1 MKKSFMTRVVAV
13 SLSAAMAFSLSAA
26 NMATASAATKYV
38 ALSAKSVTLKAGAK
52 KTLKLKNNSLKWK
65 VTSAT
70 SARKDVVTATKKS
83 TSVVLKA
90 KNCKKKHKNVKVTVK
105 LKTSNKKKNNTKK
118 LVCKVTVNPKSTTV
132 DPGPDDPTPP
142 TPEGVKISS
151 ATATSKTNVDV
162 KFSAVLDQA
171 TLVKENF
178 KVAEEGVTV
187 ENVEVRDGMTVT
199 LTLAGAE
206 AGKTYTLNVTGLK
219 DADGKAVD
227 ALSATFTMQADAAKG
242 YHLEL
247 KSSSEKNQ
255 LKADGYA
262 ELPIVCE
269 VKDPNGNTIKDKN
282 YTIRFTTDR
291 GSFSRPD
298 VVTTEGKTENILK
311 SVALDVAQTAHVT
324 AEIIRVEGE
333 DQENLRGKKETIDIN
348 MTPVL
353 EGISTPVV
361 IGAESGYA
369 DRLTLFFQDAIEDD
383 YFKTNGQ
390 IDTSKVKIE
399 VVDDITAQQ
408 AASKNFRTVGN
419 NDGSGFTTDP
429 SIKGSGQVVN
439 LRAVAENNRALQV
452 LVNKPL
458 SNNRHIGVRVQL
470 TDPATKKTTTYTETF
485 VLTDSETPRVMK
497 VETQGRRTL
506 IVTYSE
512 AVIPGNVAALNKAH
526 AADLTSNYLVGGR
539 SLNLDMWGDKDGKVA
554 EATVGSGKDGENDRN
569 VVTIKLGERKIKD
582 SDNKEIVD
590 YPRFD
595 VGDNILTVQNVGD
608 WASNTSG
615 VNNIIT
621 TDTKNFHIDDDT
633 TQPAIKEV
641 EVQSPEQ
648 YMITFNAPVAKV
660 FSDDFF
666 EVKNADSETSSETN
680 QNETSILQLRE
691 NDKNIGA
698 KDGDNPIRVTKVTDE
713 KYLVETTR
721 DWTKVYGELGSTYND
736 YFYGH
741 KYKLVIGANKLINK
755 DNGMKNASEISYDL
769 SADPK
774 MQAPDTTPPTMTE
787 MTWTGS
793 KANVKFSEPI
803 KIRQDNSAK
812 GLNKEGSTPSV
823 KQSASWEKGIQQSAA
838 QFISPSVGRTIKGK
852 FVDLADDDMSV
863 AVEPEEE
870 LPSAKDW
877 TLHITGISDDYGN
890 TGTVSRTFEVTGT
903 VAGFRV
909 AWASVSK
916 SKAYGQKLNAEYWDA
931 GTGTLDPNGNRY
943 IFVKFTNAVNKN
955 SILFDARNYSINSNQ
970 VPSDAY
976 VLQGIEGYD
985 DHSNVID
992 SVTLVI
998 PKRSAYIIDDANEG
1012 RNITLTISDRV
1023 TSSTGQ
1029 VLADLVEMT
1038 LPYNHDLRVQATL
1051 GSGDDTRDAVFG
1063 DDYSETYAA
1072 FNDSLTDYKAA
1083 IENAIR
1089 SDKYRKIILSENITG
1104 GLNITRPVDIELN
1117 GKSIS
1122 GEVKAT
1128 FTDGAR
1134 CRITNSTATESRIAT
1149 LKISTPNADW
1159 DSIKSSTGNLVFGK
1173 VDIRAIASKT
1183 LRNEGA
1189 TIDLVEVNTGS
1200 SNAKIVNKSGTIT
1213 TLSVNNVANKNVRVE
1228 ITNGGTI
1235 SNVAVKN
1242 PSTIAVVKDDAVATD
1257 AAIDL
1262 VTVEAAKDV
1271 TVDVSKDVTTKV
1283 TNIKGNGSA
1292 LTLKQD
1298 GKEVNDVNDVVEN
1311 DPQNSDPAGIVSA
1324 VASKLNSSVVITT
1337 GTAVM
1342 SDIGNVKDTFDK
1354 NGSKVSAE
1362 YNVVIKVDGVE
1373 ALQTVLHGDKD
1384 KFVEGATP
1392 ITGAE
1397 VDKTITVY
1405 VVKADVTTSTQIKE
1419 NDNAWKVKSFKVE
1432 EK

>member
-132 DPGPDDPTPP
+132 DPGTDDPTPP

-408 AASKNFRTVGN
+408 AASKNFRTVEN

-512 AVIPGNVAALNKAH
+512 AVLPESVALGNNKAH
-526 AADLTSNYLVGGR
+526 NAQNVANYLVGGR
-539 SLNLDMWGDKDGKVA
+539 ALNLPMWGEDPTQA
-554 EATVGSGKDGENDRN
+554 AATIGSGKDGEDDRN

-621 TDTKNFHIDDDT
+621 TDTKNFHIDDDP

-713 KYLVETTR
+713 KYLVETTK

-890 TGTVSRTFEVTGT
+890 TGTVSKTFEVTGT

-955 SILFDARNYSINSNQ
+955 SIVFDARNYSINSNQ

-985 DHSNVID
+985 DNSNVID

-998 PKRSAYIIDDANEG
+998 PKRSAYIIDDANQG

-1023 TSSTGQ
+1023 TSSSGQ

-1038 LPYNHDLRVQATL
+1038 LPYNHDLREGTTTT
-1051 GSGDDTRDAVFG
+1051 DDAVFG
-1063 DDYSETYAA
+1063 DDSSEQYGS
-1072 FNDSLTDYKAA
+1072 FNDSPTDYKAA

-1089 SDKYRKIILSENITG
+1089 SDKCRKIILTKDISG

-1117 GKSIS
+1117 GNSIS

-1128 FTDGAR
+1128 FNDGAT
-1134 CRITNSTATESRIAT
+1134 CRITNKGVSARIAT
-1149 LKISTPNADW
+1149 IKISTPNADW
-1159 DSIKSSTGNLVFGK
+1159 ESFDNSNKIEYGK

-1183 LRNEGA
+1183 FKNDGS
-1189 TIDLVEVNTGS
+1189 TIKEVEVNTGS
-1200 SNAKIVNKSGTIT
+1200 SNAKIVNKSGTIEI
-1213 TLSVNNVANKNVRVE
+1213 LSVNNVANKNVKVE
-1228 ITNGGTI
+1228 IANAGTI
-1235 SNVAVKN
+1235 KNVAVKN
-1242 PSTIAVVKDDAVATD
+1242 PSTIAVVKGGDNFTD

-1262 VTVEAAKDV
+1262 VTVEATKDV
-1271 TVDVSKDVTTKV
+1271 TIDVAEGAKKV
-1283 TNIKGNGSA
+1283 TNINGNGSA
-1292 LTLKQD
+1292 FTVKQN
-1298 GKEVNDVNDVVEN
+1298 GKDAETTDVVEN
-1311 DPQNSDPAGIVSA
+1311 PPVNSDPVGIVSA
-1324 VASKLNSSVVITT
+1324 VASNLKSSVVVTS
-1337 GTAVM
+1337 GTALL
-1342 SDIGNVKDTFDK
+1342 SDVA
-1354 NGSKVSAE
+1354 KVSEKFINNSEISDE
-1362 YNVVIKVDGVE
+1362 YNIVIKVGSNDALVTDLLDGARNKFKSDSVTLTTE
-1373 ALQTVLHGDKD
+1373 AENGM
-1384 KFVEGATP
+1384 E
-1392 ITGAE
+1392 
-1397 VDKTITVY
+1397 ITVY
-1405 VVKADVTTSTQIKE
+1405 VVKKDITTAAEMKDKE
-1419 NDNAWKVKSFKVE
+1419 NSWRVKTLKVE
-1432 EK
+1432 VKEK